1 MARNTF
7 TKAEVMILL
16 NGQGANNQLEE
27 LRKRSEK
34 LTQQLAEM
42 GDVAQLDE
50 KGLKTWENLER
61 ELTTVNNG
69 IKKLGSSM
77 KSTADIVNDLSGSSL
92 RQLRDAAKDLRKQIN
107 ELSEEEMEKLPRLLT
122 DLAKVENQ
130 IEKIE
135 GKVSETKRTLSG
147 VPDEI
152 EKSTVKYNDQS
163 KSIKTAVAE
172 LGKYILTV
180 FGLQEALGKAGEAFN
195 KNIALSDTLADV
207 RKATG
212 LTKDEVNALSTA
224 LQGLDTR
231 TTLEGLNELAYAG
244 GRMGIQ
250 GADNLLQF
258 VKAADQLNVALSED
272 LGEGAI
278 ETLTKM
284 ADIMGLTQSM
294 GYEKSLLSLGSA
306 INTLTSTSV
315 AAGGPMVDMLARLA
329 GIGVQSQLSADE
341 LLALSATAD
350 TAGLRAESASTA
362 LSQFI
367 IKLKTDTES
376 VAKAAGVSASE
387 LKALVDEGKTMD
399 AIVATFEGLSKKGGI
414 EALAPVMKDLGGEGS
429 RVIGVIS
436 SMVGKVDD
444 LKTMLDTSRKSFAQA
459 TSVTEEYNVKNEN
472 AAALLQRMKNSIE
485 ETFVNSK
492 MVERIEGFLRTLMEL
507 PTVVEKNKTT
517 IIAALIAITAALTR
531 VEFKVNAIF
540 RLGLGKSLAV
550 LGKRILALGGPIK
563 SLFALIAANPWTVAL
578 TAIGLFTAAMVDG
591 ARKADHMG
599 QAMKRV
605 KKLSKENADE
615 IGKETVR
622 VSQLF
627 DWLKRAEKGTE
638 NYEKAKQTIL
648 SNYGQYLKGMGDE
661 IEKLEDIE
669 GAYNAITIAAT
680 NAAKAR
686 MAEKGLTSAN
696 EAYASTTGDIYTNI
710 YDTMEKQTTGR
721 FKNKQR
727 VYSDEEIDS
736 FVTRLRPI
744 IDMGGEI
751 PAEMQSIID
760 SFTRTVTYTGTG
772 GYAQTVQVNPLQ
784 AYVDNL
790 RNAKRALDAEVKE
803 VEQRFGK
810 LEEIL
815 PGTGVDGNNN
825 TTTTTTTTTTVE
837 TPEEKK
843 RKALQAAKAE
853 QQASLDA
860 LEIFYKQQEQ
870 VINEQYLNREIT
882 DTEREKRLAENEKRM
897 LESRIAA
904 RRALLG
910 EEGAQEEWQAMIGRM
925 DAANIATSEENAT
938 ALATL
943 YGKNLQ
949 DIGERL
955 RKFGDNEM
963 DGIRKNME
971 QDRLTI
977 QNNAIQMRQEVE
989 RILIENDFTGKVTQ
1003 QYMEAM
1009 QKLGIFFPEMEE
1021 DMKASAEWLMQ
1032 GLHEIYPKIFDV
1044 DILTDAGLNAFR
1056 NMILNAKG
1064 ATVEMAM
1071 MGEEQMRLLYYQIL
1085 EYGDAMENANRQAR
1099 KAGQRVTEEKW
1110 RKSGGLETTNRLSA
1124 EEKHINSMN
1133 SMLSGVG
1140 LMSDEVANDALIE
1153 LYAKRVEALEK
1164 LRDLTIQNNGDIEDA
1179 NKKLEEAMNQLS
1191 EAVVDKT
1198 LTMLETLK
1206 SFTDTLPEFGDALGE
1221 AFATEDATERM
1232 EALQEATKDFVQDLG
1247 EATKEMIVQWVKQ
1260 KIQHALLKKSMVST
1274 EKQTQGEITDTQQEG
1289 TEAQTAI
1296 AQVGG
1301 TLMQNIASKV
1311 KDFVVGKKKEQA
1323 AESVSTEASETSAN
1337 ATMGIASGAAK
1348 TVGELGW
1355 WGIPLV
1361 AVITALLNGLLSYA
1375 MGKVGNLFSGKS
1387 AEATAAPAATGKVVS
1402 GMLAY
1407 DSGNVQSVLGSD
1419 GNTYAARVGGIGSGS
1434 GIVTVPT
1441 LTNVGGQAALVGE
1454 QGPEVVIGRATT
1466 KALMQNN
1473 PGLLQGLIQFDRL
1486 HSGRGFRTYDNG
1498 NIGEFGMGTDG
1509 DTMKD
1514 LKNILTEM
1522 VATNKRL
1529 NNRLDKGIGAH
1540 IVRKELVE
1548 ETVNGMYEEKQ
1559 RGNNKNLKRLLG

>member
-16 NGQGANNQLEE
+16 NGTGANNTLEE
-27 LRKRSEK
+27 LRKRSES
-34 LTQQLAEM
+34 LTKQLKDM
-42 GDVAQLDE
+42 GDVSALGPE
-50 KGLKTWENLER
+50 KLKEWENLQR
-61 ELTTVNNG
+61 ELTVVDNG
-69 IKKLGSSM
+69 IKRLGNNM
-77 KSTADIVNDLSGSSL
+77 KSTRDIINDLSGSSL
-92 RQLRDAAKDLRKQIN
+92 NQLKDAAKDLRKQIN
-107 ELSEEEMEKLPRLLT
+107 ELSEEEMEKLPQLLT

-130 IEKIE
+130 IEKIDN
-135 GKVSETKRTLSG
+135 KVAETKRTLSG
-147 VPDEI
+147 VPNEI

-195 KNIALSDTLADV
+195 QNIALSDTLADV

-250 GADNLLQF
+250 GADNLYGF
-258 VKAADQLNVALSED
+258 VKAADQLNVALAED

-284 ADIMGLTQSM
+284 ADVTGLIGEM
-294 GYEKSLLSLGSA
+294 GYEKALLSLGSA

-315 AAGGPMVDMLARLA
+315 AEGDAMVDMLSRLA
-329 GIGVQSQLSADE
+329 GVGVSAKISTDE
-341 LLALSATAD
+341 LLALSAASD
-350 TAGLRAESASTA
+350 AAGLSAETASTA

-367 IKLKTDTES
+367 VKLKTDTEG
-376 VAKAAGVSASE
+376 VAKAAGVSAE
-387 LKALVDEGKTMD
+387 GLKAMLDEGRTMD
-399 AIVATFEGLSKKGGI
+399 AIVATFEGLSSKGGL
-414 EALAPVMKDLGGEGS
+414 EALAPVMKDLGGSGS
-429 RVIGVIS
+429 RAITVIS
-436 SMVGKVDD
+436 TLVNNVDS
-444 LKTMLDTSRKSFAQA
+444 LKTMLDTSKSSFDAA
-459 TSVTEEYNVKNEN
+459 ISVTDEYNVKNEN
-472 AAALLQRMKNSIE
+472 AAALLQRMKNAIT

-507 PTVVEKNKTT
+507 PEVVEKNKN
-517 IIAALIAITAALTR
+517 ILIAALIAITAALTR

-563 SLFALIAANPWTVAL
+563 SLFALMAANPWTVAL

-591 ARKADHMG
+591 ARKADLMG

-680 NAAKAR
+680 KAAKAR

-696 EAYASTTGDIYTNI
+696 EAYASTTGDIYTDI
-710 YDTMEKQTTGR
+710 YSTMEKQKTGSWR
-721 FKNKQR
+721 NKQR
-727 VYSDEEIDS
+727 VYSDEEIES
-736 FVTRLRPI
+736 FVSRLRPI

-760 SFTRTVTYTGTG
+760 SFTRTVVYTGTG
-772 GYAQTVQVNPLQ
+772 GYSQTAQVNPLQ

-815 PGTGVDGNNN
+815 PGTETGNGNNN
-825 TTTTTTTTTTVE
+825 ANGNGGGTGEE

-843 RKALQAAKAE
+843 RKALQAAKTE
-853 QQASLDA
+853 QQAAMDA

-870 VINEQYLNREIT
+870 VINDSYINREIT
-882 DTEREKRLAENEKRM
+882 ATEREKRLADLEARM
-897 LESRIAA
+897 LQSRIAA

-910 EEGAQEEWQAMIGRM
+910 EEGAAEEWQAELSRM
-925 DAANIATSEENAT
+925 DDANLAISDENAS

-943 YGKNLQ
+943 YGKNLNQ
-949 DIGERL
+949 IGEAL

-977 QNNAIQMRQEVE
+977 QTNAVQMRQEIE
-989 RILIENDFTGKVTQ
+989 QILLENDFTGKVTQ
-1003 QYMEAM
+1003 QYMAAM
-1009 QKLGIFFPEMEE
+1009 QKLNLFFPEMEE

-1032 GLHEIYPKIFDV
+1032 GLHEIYPKLFDV
-1044 DILTDAGLNAFR
+1044 DILTEEGLNAFR
-1056 NMILNAKG
+1056 NMVLNAKG
-1064 ATVEMAM
+1064 ATVEMATQ
-1071 MGEEQMRLLYYQIL
+1071 GADAMRLLYYQIL

-1099 KAGQRVTEEKW
+1099 KAGQRVADERW
-1110 RKSGGLETTNRLSA
+1110 RQSGGLAN
-1124 EEKHINSMN
+1124 EKNLKGRGEAIKDST
-1133 SMLSGVG
+1133 SLFSRVG
-1140 LMSDEVANDALIE
+1140 LASENVANDMEIQLYTERMNAALA
-1153 LYAKRVEALEK
+1153 Y
-1164 LRDLTIQNNGDIEDA
+1164 RDLVIESGGDIEKA
-1179 NKKLEEAMNQLS
+1179 NEKVQESIANLS
-1191 EAVVDKT
+1191 EALVEKT
-1198 LTMLETLK
+1198 MTQLETLK
-1206 SFTDTLPEFGDALGE
+1206 SFMDPLETLGE
-1221 AFATEDATERM
+1221 EMGAAFAIEDATERTDAFR
-1232 EALQEATKDFVQDLG
+1232 EAMWNAADDVAD
-1247 EATKEMIVQWVKQ
+1247 ATKEMITNWVKQ
-1260 KIQHALLKKSMVST
+1260 KIQHAINKKA
-1274 EKQTQGEITDTQQEG
+1274 I
-1289 TEAQTAI
+1289 EAQEAMSQSTTTTIVQAGEQAKATAVQQSETQISTTKATHAATNISTAAGELGVSGPIAI
-1296 AQVGG
+1296 AQG
-1301 TLMQNIASKV
+1301 S
-1311 KDFVVGKKKEQA
+1311 
-1323 AESVSTEASETSAN
+1323 
-1337 ATMGIASGAAK
+1337 AK
-1348 TVGELGW
+1348 TIGELGW

-1361 AVITALLNGLLSYA
+1361 AVISALIGGLISWA
-1375 MGKVGNLFSGKS
+1375 MGKVKGAGK
-1387 AEATAAPAATGKVVS
+1387 AATDTAPAATGKVVS

-1419 GNTYAARVGGIGSGS
+1419 GNTYAARVGGLGSGS
-1434 GIVTVPT
+1434 GIVTAPT

-1454 QGPEVVIGRATT
+1454 LGPEVVIGRATT
-1466 KALMQNN
+1466 RAMMQDN
-1473 PGLLQGLIQFDRL
+1473 PRLLHSLVQFDRL
-1486 HSGRGFRTYDNG
+1486 HSGRGFRTYDSG
-1498 NIGEFGMGTDG
+1498 NLTDFDGVDGGEGKSTGNAE
-1509 DTMKD
+1509 
-1514 LKNILTEM
+1514 LVNAISE
-1522 VATNKRL
+1522 L
-1529 NNRLDKGIGAH
+1529 NRQLSRGIHANV
-1540 IVRKELVE
+1540 VRKELVSN
-1548 ETVNGMYEEKQ
+1548 VVDGMYEEKT
-1559 RGNNKNLKRLLG
+1559 RGNNKNLTRLLG

>member
-16 NGQGANNQLEE
+16 NGTGANNTLEE
-27 LRKRSEK
+27 LRKRSES
-34 LTQQLAEM
+34 LTKQLKDM
-42 GDVAQLDE
+42 GDVSALGPE
-50 KGLKTWENLER
+50 KLKEWENLQR
-61 ELTTVNNG
+61 ELTVVDSG
-69 IKKLGSSM
+69 IKRLGNNM
-77 KSTADIVNDLSGSSL
+77 KSTRDIINDLSGSSL
-92 RQLRDAAKDLRKQIN
+92 NQLKAAAKDLRKQIN
-107 ELSEEEMEKLPRLLT
+107 ELSEEEMEKLPQLLT

-135 GKVSETKRTLSG
+135 NKVSETKRTLSG

-163 KSIKTAVAE
+163 KSIKNAVAE

-250 GADNLLQF
+250 GADNLYGF

-284 ADIMGLTQSM
+284 ADVTGLIGEM
-294 GYEKSLLSLGSA
+294 GYEKALLSLGSA

-315 AAGGPMVDMLARLA
+315 AEGDAMVDMLSRLA
-329 GIGVQSQLSADE
+329 GVGVSAKISTDE
-341 LLALSATAD
+341 LLALSAASD
-350 TAGLRAESASTA
+350 AAGLSAETASTA

-367 IKLKTDTES
+367 VKLKTDTEG
-376 VAKAAGVSASE
+376 VAKAAGVSAE
-387 LKALVDEGKTMD
+387 GLKAMLDEGRTMD

-414 EALAPVMKDLGGEGS
+414 EALAPVMKDLGGSGS
-429 RVIGVIS
+429 RAITVIS
-436 SMVGKVDD
+436 TLVNNVDS
-444 LKTMLDTSRKSFAQA
+444 LKTMLDTSKSSFDAA
-459 TSVTEEYNVKNEN
+459 ISVTDEYNVKNEN
-472 AAALLQRMKNSIE
+472 AAALLQRMKNAIT

-507 PTVVEKNKTT
+507 PEVVEKNKATL
-517 IIAALIAITAALTR
+517 IAALIAITAALTR

-563 SLFALIAANPWTVAL
+563 SLFALMAANPWTVAL
-578 TAIGLFTAAMVDG
+578 TAIGMLTAAMVDG
-591 ARKADHMG
+591 ARKADLMG
-599 QAMKRV
+599 QAMRRV
-605 KKLSKENADE
+605 KKSVNENNKEID
-615 IGKETVR
+615 KETIR

-638 NYEKAKQTIL
+638 NYNKAKQTIL
-648 SNYGQYLKGMGDE
+648 SNYGHYLKGLGSE
-661 IEKLEDIE
+661 IESLEKVE
-669 GAYNAITIAAT
+669 EAYNAITKAAT
-680 NAAKAR
+680 KAAKAR
-686 MAEKGLTSAN
+686 MAEKSLTTAN

-710 YDTMEKQTTGR
+710 YDTMQKQKTGR
-721 FKNKQR
+721 IGKRTQ
-727 VYSDEEIDS
+727 VYSYEEIDN
-736 FVTRLRPI
+736 FVNRLRPI
-744 IDMGGEI
+744 VETGGEI

-760 SFTRTVTYTGTG
+760 SFTRTITYTNTAGV
-772 GYAQTVQVNPLQ
+772 AMSSQVNPLQ
-784 AYVDNL
+784 AYVDGL
-790 RNAKRALDAEVKE
+790 RNAKRALDAEVLLIEEK
-803 VEQRFGK
+803 FGK
-810 LEEIL
+810 LEEVL
-815 PGTGVDGNNN
+815 AGNEEEEEEED
-825 TTTTTTTTTTVE
+825 VVPDL
-837 TPEEKK
+837 TPEQI
-843 RKALQAAKAE
+843 KAQKLQAAKTE
-853 QQASLDA
+853 QQAILAA
-860 LEIFYKQQEQ
+860 LEVYYAQQQQ
-870 VINEQYLNREIT
+870 VVNQQYLDKEISV
-882 DTEREKRLAENEKRM
+882 TEREKRLADIEKRM

-904 RRALLG
+904 RRALLNDP
-910 EEGAQEEWQAMIGRM
+910 GAMEEWSAELQEMTDM
-925 DAANIATSEENAT
+925 NIATSDESAA

-943 YGKNLQ
+943 YGKNLHQ
-949 DIGERL
+949 IGEDL
-955 RKFGDNEM
+955 RKFGDGEM

-977 QNNAIQMRQEVE
+977 QTNAVQMRQELE
-989 RILIENDFTGKVTQ
+989 QILLENDFTGKVTEE
-1003 QYMEAM
+1003 YIRSWE
-1009 QKLGIFFPEMEE
+1009 KLGFSMSQYKDEAEAFMR
-1021 DMKASAEWLMQ
+1021 DMNTKV
-1032 GLHEIYPKIFDV
+1032 YPKLFDI
-1044 DILTDAGLNAFR
+1044 DINTDEGLNTFKDLLLETEGYSVQLV
-1056 NMILNAKG
+1056 NLG
-1064 ATVEMAM
+1064 A
-1071 MGEEQMRLLYYQIL
+1071 EQMRLLYYQAIQ
-1085 EYGDAMENANRQAR
+1085 YGDDMADATRRAR
-1099 KAGQRVTEEKW
+1099 KFGQRITEEKW
-1110 RKSGGLETTNRLSA
+1110 RQSGGMERLNNLSA

-1140 LMSDEVANDALIE
+1140 LMSDEVANDAMIE
-1153 LYAKRVEALEK
+1153 LYRKRVEELQK
-1164 LRDLTIQNNGDIEDA
+1164 LRDLTIQNNGDIEEA
-1179 NKKLEEAMNQLS
+1179 NKKLEEAMNNLS

-1198 LTMLETLK
+1198 LAMLETLK

-1296 AQVGG
+1296 AEVGG

-1323 AESVSTEASETSAN
+1323 AESVQTEASETSAN

-1419 GNTYAARVGGIGSGS
+1419 GNTYAARVGGLGSGS
-1434 GIVTVPT
+1434 GIVTAPT

-1454 QGPEVVIGRATT
+1454 LGPEVVIGRATT
-1466 KALMQNN
+1466 RAMMQDN
-1473 PGLLQGLIQFDRL
+1473 PRLLHSLVQFDRL
-1486 HSGRGFRTYDNG
+1486 HSGRGFRTYDSG
-1498 NIGEFGMGTDG
+1498 NLTDFGGVDG
-1509 DTMKD
+1509 IDNPMA
-1514 LKNILTEM
+1514 
-1522 VATNKRL
+1522 ATIDRMNSAIDRL
-1529 NNRLDKGIGAH
+1529 NRRLEKDIVAH
-1540 IVRKELVE
+1540 IVRKEVVTE
-1548 ETVNGMYEEKQ
+1548 AIDGMYEEKQ
-1559 RGNNKNLKRLLG
+1559 RGRNKNLTRLLGS

>member
-16 NGQGANNQLEE
+16 NGTSANNTLEE
-27 LRKRSEK
+27 LRKRSES
-34 LTQQLAEM
+34 LTKQLKDM
-42 GDVAQLDE
+42 GDVSALDPE
-50 KGLKTWENLER
+50 KLKTWENLQR
-61 ELTTVNNG
+61 ELTVVDNG
-69 IKKLGSSM
+69 IKKLGNSM
-77 KSTADIVNDLSGSSL
+77 KSTSDIINNLSGSSL
-92 RQLRDAAKDLRKQIN
+92 KQLRAAAKDLRTQIN
-107 ELSEEEMEKLPRLLT
+107 ELSEEEMDKLPKLLT
-122 DLAKVENQ
+122 DLASVENQ
-130 IEKIE
+130 ITKIDNRIE
-135 GKVSETKRTLSG
+135 DAKKTLAG
-147 VPDEI
+147 VPKNVDDI
-152 EKSTVKYNDQS
+152 TARYNDQG
-163 KSIKTAVAE
+163 KSIESVMSKF
-172 LGKYILTV
+172 GKYMLSV
-180 FGLQEALGKAGEAFN
+180 FGLQEALGKASEAFD
-195 KNIALSDTLADV
+195 KNIALSDKLADV

-212 LTKDEVNALSTA
+212 LTKDEVNELSTV

-250 GADNLLQF
+250 GADNLYGF
-258 VKAADQLNVALSED
+258 VKAADQLNVALAED

-284 ADIMGLTQSM
+284 ADVTGLIGEM
-294 GYEKSLLSLGSA
+294 GYEKALLSLGSA

-315 AAGGPMVDMLARLA
+315 AEGDAMVDMLSRLA
-329 GIGVQSQLSADE
+329 GVGVSAQISTDE
-341 LLALSATAD
+341 LLALSAASD
-350 TAGLRAESASTA
+350 AAGLSAETASTA

-367 IKLKTDTES
+367 VKLKTDTEG
-376 VAKAAGVSASE
+376 VAKAAGVSAE
-387 LKALVDEGKTMD
+387 GLKAMLDEGRTMD
-399 AIVATFEGLSKKGGI
+399 AIVSTLEGLSSKGGL
-414 EALAPVMKDLGGEGS
+414 EALAPVMKDLGGSGS
-429 RVIGVIS
+429 RAITFIS
-436 SMVGKVDD
+436 TLVNKVDS
-444 LKTMLDTSRKSFAQA
+444 LKKMLDTSKSSFDAA
-459 TSVTEEYNVKNEN
+459 ISVTDEYNVKNEN
-472 AAALLQRMKNSIE
+472 AAALLQRMKNAIT

-507 PTVVEKNKTT
+507 PEVVEKNKATL
-517 IIAALIAITAALTR
+517 IAALIAITAALTR

-563 SLFALIAANPWTVAL
+563 SLFALMAANPWTAAAA
-578 TAIGLFTAAMVDG
+578 AIGIFTAAMVDG

-680 NAAKAR
+680 KAAKAR

-696 EAYASTTGDIYTNI
+696 EAYASTTGDIYTDI

-721 FKNKQR
+721 FKNKKR
-727 VYSDEEIDS
+727 IYSDEEIDS

-825 TTTTTTTTTTVE
+825 TTTTTTTVE

-843 RKALQAAKAE
+843 RKALQAAKTE
-853 QQASLDA
+853 QQAAMDA

-870 VINEQYLNREIT
+870 VINDSYINREIT
-882 DTEREKRLAENEKRM
+882 ATEREKRLADLEARM
-897 LESRIAA
+897 LQSRIAV

-910 EEGAQEEWQAMIGRM
+910 EEGAAEEWQAELSRM
-925 DAANIATSEENAT
+925 DDANLAISDENA
-938 ALATL
+938 AVLATL
-943 YGKNLQ
+943 YGKNLHQ
-949 DIGERL
+949 IGEAL

-977 QNNAIQMRQEVE
+977 QTNAVKMRQEVE
-989 RILIENDFTGKVTQ
+989 QILLENDFTGKVTQ
-1003 QYMEAM
+1003 QYMAAM
-1009 QKLGIFFPEMEE
+1009 QKLNLFFPQMEE

-1032 GLHEIYPKIFDV
+1032 GLHEIYPKLFDV
-1044 DILTDAGLNAFR
+1044 DILTEEGLNAFR
-1056 NMILNAKG
+1056 NMVLNAKG
-1064 ATVEMAM
+1064 ATVEMATQ
-1071 MGEEQMRLLYYQIL
+1071 GADAMRLLYYQIL

-1099 KAGQRVTEEKW
+1099 KAGQRVANERW
-1110 RKSGGLETTNRLSA
+1110 RQSGGLARMNALDTD
-1124 EEKHINSMN
+1124 EKNIDTMQST
-1133 SMLSGVG
+1133 LSGVG
-1140 LMSDEVANDALIE
+1140 LMSEAVANDAQIE
-1153 LYAKRVEALEK
+1153 LYRKRVEALQE

-1179 NKKLEEAMNQLS
+1179 NKKLEEAMNDLS
-1191 EAVVDKT
+1191 EAMVDKT
-1198 LTMLETLK
+1198 LAMLETLK
-1206 SFTDTLPEFGDALGE
+1206 SFTDTLPGFGTALGE

-1274 EKQTQGEITDTQQEG
+1274 EKQTQGEITDTQKEG
-1289 TEAQTAI
+1289 TEAQTTI
-1296 AQVGG
+1296 AEVGG
-1301 TLMQNIASKV
+1301 NLMQNIASKV

-1323 AESVSTEASETSAN
+1323 SESVQTEASETSAN
-1337 ATMGIASGAAK
+1337 ATLGIASGAAK

-1375 MGKVGNLFSGKS
+1375 MGKVGNLFTGKS
-1387 AEATAAPAATGKVVS
+1387 ADATAAPTGKVVS
-1402 GMLAY
+1402 SMLAY
-1407 DSGNVQSVLGSD
+1407 DSGNVQQVLAGGRVYS
-1419 GNTYAARVGGIGSGS
+1419 ARVGGIDGSGL
-1434 GIVTVPT
+1434 VTRPT

-1454 QGPEVVIGRATT
+1454 LGPELVIGRATT
-1466 KALMQNN
+1466 RAMMQDN
-1473 PGLLQGLIQFDRL
+1473 PRLLSSLIQFDQL
-1486 HSGRGFRTYDNG
+1486 HSGRGFRAYDSG
-1498 NIGEFGMGTDG
+1498 NVQSMGSGDNDNKEMIYMMDG
-1509 DTMKD
+1509 IYKT
-1514 LKNILTEM
+1514 L
-1522 VATNKRL
+1522 ARL
-1529 NNRLDKGIGAH
+1529 NFHLDKGIGAH
-1540 IVRKELVE
+1540 IVRKELTEDVIDSL
-1548 ETVNGMYEEKQ
+1548 YQEKM
-1559 RGNNKNLKRLLG
+1559 RGNNKNLKRLLGEK

>member
-16 NGQGANNQLEE
+16 NGTGANNTLEE
-27 LRKRSEK
+27 LRKRSES
-34 LTQQLAEM
+34 LTKQLKDM
-42 GDVAQLDE
+42 GDVSALGPE
-50 KGLKTWENLER
+50 KLKEWENLQR
-61 ELTTVNNG
+61 ELTVVDSG
-69 IKKLGSSM
+69 IKRLGNNM
-77 KSTADIVNDLSGSSL
+77 KSTRDIINDLSGSSL
-92 RQLRDAAKDLRKQIN
+92 NQLKAAAKDLRKQIN
-107 ELSEEEMEKLPRLLT
+107 ELSEEEMEKLPQLLT

-130 IEKIE
+130 IEKIDN
-135 GKVSETKRTLSG
+135 KVAETKRTLSG

-163 KSIKTAVAE
+163 KSIKNAVAE

-180 FGLQEALGKAGEAFN
+180 FGLQEALGNAGEAFN
-195 KNIALSDTLADV
+195 QNIALSDTLADV

-250 GADNLLQF
+250 GVDNLYGF

-284 ADIMGLTQSM
+284 ADVTGLIGEM
-294 GYEKSLLSLGSA
+294 GYEKALLSLGSA

-315 AAGGPMVDMLARLA
+315 AEGDAMVDMLSRLA
-329 GIGVQSQLSADE
+329 GVGVSAKISTDE
-341 LLALSATAD
+341 LLALSAASD
-350 TAGLRAESASTA
+350 AAGLSAETASTA

-367 IKLKTDTES
+367 VKLKTDTEG
-376 VAKAAGVSASE
+376 VAKAAGVSAE
-387 LKALVDEGKTMD
+387 GLKAMLDEGRTMD

-414 EALAPVMKDLGGEGS
+414 EALAPVMKDLGGSGS
-429 RVIGVIS
+429 RAITVIS
-436 SMVGKVDD
+436 TLVNNVDS
-444 LKTMLDTSRKSFAQA
+444 LKTMLDTSKSSFDAA
-459 TSVTEEYNVKNEN
+459 ISVTDEYNVKNEN
-472 AAALLQRMKNSIE
+472 AAALLQRMKNAIT

-507 PTVVEKNKTT
+507 PKVVEENKAT
-517 IIAALIAITAALTR
+517 ILTALALITAALVKTNVQITR
-531 VEFKVNAIF
+531 MALLR
-540 RLGLGKSLAV
+540 RLVLLRQGFTKLISL
-550 LGKRILALGGPIK
+550 LL
-563 SLFALIAANPWTVAL
+563 SNPWGVAI
-578 TAIGLFTAAMVDG
+578 AGLSLLAAKAYD
-591 ARKADHMG
+591 AYRKTDYLG
-599 QAMKRV
+599 QAQKRL

-680 NAAKAR
+680 KAAKAR

-696 EAYASTTGDIYTNI
+696 EAYASTTGDIYTDI

-721 FKNKQR
+721 FKNKKR

-815 PGTGVDGNNN
+815 PGTGEAGNNN
-825 TTTTTTTTTTVE
+825 TTTTTTTTVE

-843 RKALQAAKAE
+843 RKALQAAKTE
-853 QQASLDA
+853 QQAAMDA

-870 VINEQYLNREIT
+870 VINDSYINREIT
-882 DTEREKRLAENEKRM
+882 ATEREKRLADLEARM
-897 LESRIAA
+897 LQSRIAA

-910 EEGAQEEWQAMIGRM
+910 EEGAAEEWQAELSRM
-925 DAANIATSEENAT
+925 DDANLATSDENAA

-943 YGKNLQ
+943 YGKNLHQ
-949 DIGERL
+949 IGEAL

-977 QNNAIQMRQEVE
+977 QTNAVQMRQEIE
-989 RILIENDFTGKVTQ
+989 QILLENDFAGKVTQ
-1003 QYMEAM
+1003 QYMAAM
-1009 QKLGIFFPEMEE
+1009 QKLNLFFPEMEE

-1032 GLHEIYPKIFDV
+1032 GLHEIYPKLFDV
-1044 DILTDAGLNAFR
+1044 DILTEEGLNAFR
-1056 NMILNAKG
+1056 NMVLNAKG
-1064 ATVEMAM
+1064 ATVEMATQ
-1071 MGEEQMRLLYYQIL
+1071 GADAMRLLYYQIL

-1099 KAGQRVTEEKW
+1099 KAGQRVADERW
-1110 RKSGGLETTNRLSA
+1110 RQSGGLAREQGLDR
-1124 EEKHINSMN
+1124 EEQAIKDST
-1133 SMLSGVG
+1133 SLFSRVG
-1140 LMSDEVANDALIE
+1140 LASENVANDMEIE
-1153 LYAKRVEALEK
+1153 LYRKRMEAALQE
-1164 LRDLTIQNNGDIEDA
+1164 RDIVVQCGGDIEKA
-1179 NKKLEEAMNQLS
+1179 NKKVSESIAELS
-1191 EAVVDKT
+1191 SALVEKT
-1198 LTMLETLK
+1198 MTQLETLK
-1206 SFTDTLPEFGDALGE
+1206 SFMDPLETLGE
-1221 AFATEDATERM
+1221 EMGAAFAIEDATERTDAFR
-1232 EALQEATKDFVQDLG
+1232 EAMWNAADDVAQ
-1247 EATKEMIVQWVKQ
+1247 ATKEMITNWVKQ
-1260 KIQHALLKKSMVST
+1260 KIQHAINKKA
-1274 EKQTQGEITDTQQEG
+1274 I
-1289 TEAQTAI
+1289 EAQEAASQATTGAIVQLGEQAKATAVQQSETQISTTKATHAATNISTAAGELGVSGPIAI
-1296 AQVGG
+1296 AQG
-1301 TLMQNIASKV
+1301 S
-1311 KDFVVGKKKEQA
+1311 
-1323 AESVSTEASETSAN
+1323 
-1337 ATMGIASGAAK
+1337 AK
-1348 TVGELGW
+1348 TIGELGW

-1361 AVITALLNGLLSYA
+1361 AVISALIGGLISWA
-1375 MGKVGNLFSGKS
+1375 MGKVKGAGKV
-1387 AEATAAPAATGKVVS
+1387 ATDAAPAATGKVVS

-1419 GNTYAARVGGIGSGS
+1419 GNTYAARVGGLGSGS
-1434 GIVTVPT
+1434 GIVTAPT

-1454 QGPEVVIGRATT
+1454 LGPEVVIGRATT
-1466 KALMQNN
+1466 RAMMQDN
-1473 PGLLQGLIQFDRL
+1473 PRLLYSLVQFDRL
-1486 HSGRGFRTYDNG
+1486 HSGRGFRTYDSG
-1498 NIGEFGMGTDG
+1498 NLTDFGGVDG
-1509 DTMKD
+1509 IDNPMA
-1514 LKNILTEM
+1514 
-1522 VATNKRL
+1522 ATIDRMNSAIDRL
-1529 NNRLDKGIGAH
+1529 NRRLEKDIVAH
-1540 IVRKELVE
+1540 IVRKEVVT
-1548 ETVNGMYEEKQ
+1548 ETIDGMYEEKQ
-1559 RGNNKNLKRLLG
+1559 RGRNKNLTRLLGS

>member
-16 NGQGANNQLEE
+16 NGQGANNTLEE

-107 ELSEEEMEKLPRLLT
+107 ELSEEEMNKLPRLLT

-135 GKVSETKRTLSG
+135 DKVTATKKSLSG
-147 VPDEI
+147 MPDEVENI
-152 EKSTVKYNDQS
+152 TGKYNEQGRSVESVAAKFAKYLAMIGGASAIFS
-163 KSIKTAVAE
+163 KLSD
-172 LGKYILTV
+172 
-180 FGLQEALGKAGEAFN
+180 AFT
-195 KNIALSDTLADV
+195 KNIDFSDKLADV

-212 LTKDEVNALSTA
+212 LTRDEVDLLSTS
-224 LQGLDTR
+224 LQKLDTR
-231 TTLEGLNELAYAG
+231 TTLIELNDLAYAG

-250 GADNLLQF
+250 GADNLFQF
-258 VKAADQLNVALSED
+258 VKAADQLNVALAED

-387 LKALVDEGKTMD
+387 LKSLVDEGKTMD

-507 PTVVEKNKTT
+507 PNVVEKNKTT

-721 FKNKQR
+721 FKNKKR

-810 LEEIL
+810 LEDIL

-837 TPEEKK
+837 TPEDKK

-977 QNNAIQMRQEVE
+977 QTNAVQMRQEVE

-1099 KAGQRVTEEKW
+1099 KAGQRVADERW
-1110 RKSGGLETTNRLSA
+1110 RQSGGLAKEQGLESRGAAIKDTTSLYSR
-1124 EEKHINSMN
+1124 
-1133 SMLSGVG
+1133 VG
-1140 LMSDEVANDALIE
+1140 LASENVANDLEIQMYEEKMEAALA
-1153 LYAKRVEALEK
+1153 Y
-1164 LRDLTIQNNGDIEDA
+1164 RDLVIESGGDIEKA
-1179 NKKLEEAMNQLS
+1179 NEKVQESIADLSNALVEKTMTQLEALKSFM
-1191 EAVVDKT
+1191 DP
-1198 LTMLETLK
+1198 LETL
-1206 SFTDTLPEFGDALGE
+1206 GE
-1221 AFATEDATERM
+1221 EMGAAFAIEDATERTDAFR
-1232 EALQEATKDFVQDLG
+1232 EAMWNAADDVAD
-1247 EATKEMIVQWVKQ
+1247 ATKEMITNWVKQ
-1260 KIQHALLKKSMVST
+1260 KIQHAINKKAIQAQEAASQATTTAIVQTGEQAKAMAVQQSETLIST
-1274 EKQTQGEITDTQQEG
+1274 EKAIHSAENIT
-1289 TEAQTAI
+1289 TEATETSTSGA
-1296 AQVGG
+1296 
-1301 TLMQNIASKV
+1301 LNIAKGS
-1311 KDFVVGKKKEQA
+1311 
-1323 AESVSTEASETSAN
+1323 
-1337 ATMGIASGAAK
+1337 AK
-1348 TVGELGW
+1348 TIGELGW

-1361 AVITALLNGLLSYA
+1361 AVISALIGGLISWA
-1375 MGKVGNLFSGKS
+1375 MGKVKGAGKAADTS
-1387 AEATAAPAATGKVVS
+1387 AAPAGKVVS

-1419 GNTYAARVGGIGSGS
+1419 GNTYSARVGGIGSGS
-1434 GIVTVPT
+1434 GLVSVPT

-1454 QGPEVVIGRATT
+1454 QGPEIVIGRATT
-1466 KALMQNN
+1466 RALMQNN
-1473 PGLLQGLIQFDRL
+1473 SGLLQGLIAFDRM

-1509 DTMKD
+1509 GNNMTDTIARMNQTID
-1514 LKNILTEM
+1514 NLSRQLS
-1522 VATNKRL
+1522 R
-1529 NNRLDKGIGAH
+1529 GIHAN

-1559 RGNNKNLKRLLG
+1559 RGSNKNLKRLLG